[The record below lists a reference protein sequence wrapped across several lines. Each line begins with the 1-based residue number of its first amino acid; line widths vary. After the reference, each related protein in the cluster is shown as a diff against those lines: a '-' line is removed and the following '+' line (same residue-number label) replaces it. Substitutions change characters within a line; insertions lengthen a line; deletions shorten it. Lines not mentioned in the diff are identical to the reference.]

1 LKSRNSLVFLRVLRE
16 AEAERTISLLSEELG
31 KQFPP
36 MEMIFLGEKMK
47 KVYEMVQD
55 VAPTTAT
62 VLKGASEYY

>member
-1 LKSRNSLVFLRVLRE
+1 
-16 AEAERTISLLSEELG
+16 
-31 KQFPP
+31 